1 MSIKP
6 IKNGYEVDCRPQ
18 GRDGKRYRKKFA
30 TKAEAQQYERH
41 LLATRNNKEWL
52 EKPQDKRSL
61 TELIELWFFH
71 HGQYLKRGS
80 RDKVIL
86 ELMNKEMGYPKA
98 YQITA
103 KRFSEYRASAL
114 AKGNKP
120 STINRNSNRLSSVF
134 TALIKVDEFHA
145 EHPLKGIA
153 KLKEQPTEMGFLSK
167 DEIRHLLSVLRGDH
181 LKVAKVC
188 LSTGARWGEA
198 QNLRGSDIVNGT
210 VTFHDTKNGKNRSIP
225 ISPELYQEIYTGKSG
240 RLFKDC
246 YGAFYSM
253 LREQNFDLPKGQ
265 GAHVL
270 RHTFA
275 SHFMMNGGN
284 ILTLQKI
291 LGHGTV
297 LQTMRYAH
305 LSPDYLNEALTLN
318 PLSTI

>member
-1 MSIKP
+1 MSIKS
-6 IKNGYEVDCRPQ
+6 IANGYEVDCRPQ
-18 GRDGKRYRKKFA
+18 GRNGKRYRKRFK

-41 LLATRNNKEWL
+41 LMATRNSKDWID
-52 EKPQDKRSL
+52 KPQDKRSL
-61 TELIELWFFH
+61 TELIELWFYH
-71 HGQYLKRGS
+71 HGQYLKRGI
-80 RDKVIL
+80 RDRAIL
-86 ELMNKEMGYPKA
+86 DMVNEEMGFPKA

-103 KRFSEYRASAL
+103 KRFSEYRSSAL

-120 STINRNSNRLSSVF
+120 STINRNANRLSSVF

-145 EHPLKGIA
+145 QHPLKGISR
-153 KLKEQPTEMGFLSK
+153 LKEKPTEMGFLSK
-167 DEIRHLLSVLRGDH
+167 SEIIQLLSVLKGDH

-198 QNLRGSDIVNGT
+198 EKLRGSDIVNGT

-225 ISPELYQEIYTGKSG
+225 ITPELYEEIYTGHNG
-240 RLFKDC
+240 RLFKNC
-246 YGAFYSM
+246 YAAFYSM
-253 LREQNFDLPKGQ
+253 LRTQNFDLPKGQ

-297 LQTMRYAH
+297 MQTMRYSH
-305 LSPDYLNEALTLN
+305 LSPDFLSEALALN

>member
-1 MSIKP
+1 MSIKSVA
-6 IKNGYEVDCRPQ
+6 NGYEVDCRPQ
-18 GRDGKRYRKKFA
+18 GRNGKRYRKKFK
-30 TKAEAQQYERH
+30 TKAEALQYERH
-41 LLATRNNKEWL
+41 LVATRNTKEWAD
-52 EKPQDKRSL
+52 KPQDKRSL
-61 TELIELWFFH
+61 TELIDLWFFH
-71 HGQYLKRGS
+71 HGQYLKRGI
-80 RDKVIL
+80 RDRAIL
-86 ELMNKEMGYPKA
+86 DMMNKEMDFPKA

-114 AKGNKP
+114 TKGNKP
-120 STINRNSNRLSSVF
+120 STINRNANRLSSVF
-134 TALIKVDEFHA
+134 TALTKVDEFHA
-145 EHPLKGIA
+145 PHPLKGIS
-153 KLKEQPTEMGFLSK
+153 KLKEKTTEMGFLSK
-167 DEIRHLLSVLRGDH
+167 KEIVQLLSVLRGDH

-198 QNLRGSDIVNGT
+198 EKLRGTDIINGT
-210 VTFHDTKNGKNRSIP
+210 VTFHDTKNGKDRSIP
-225 ISPELYQEIYTGKSG
+225 ITPELYAEINTGNSG

-246 YGAFYSM
+246 YGAFYWM
-253 LREQNFDLPKGQ
+253 LREQKFDLPRGQ

-297 LQTMRYAH
+297 IQTMRYSH
-305 LSPDYLNEALTLN
+305 LSPDFLNEALLLN

>member
-1 MSIKP
+1 M
-6 IKNGYEVDCRPQ
+6 
-18 GRDGKRYRKKFA
+18 
-30 TKAEAQQYERH
+30 
-41 LLATRNNKEWL
+41 ATRNTKEWAD
-52 EKPQDKRSL
+52 KPQDKRSL

-71 HGQYLKRGS
+71 HGQYLKRGI
-80 RDKVIL
+80 RDRAIL
-86 ELMNKEMGYPKA
+86 DMMNKEMDFPKA

-114 AKGNKP
+114 TKGNKP
-120 STINRNSNRLSSVF
+120 STINRNANRLSSVF

-145 EHPLKGIA
+145 PHPLKGIS
-153 KLKEQPTEMGFLSK
+153 KLKETTTEMGFLSK
-167 DEIRHLLSVLRGDH
+167 TEIIQLLSVLKGDH
-181 LKVAKVC
+181 LKIAKIC

-198 QNLRGSDIVNGT
+198 EKLRGSDIINGT
-210 VTFHDTKNGKNRSIP
+210 VTFHNTKNSKNRSIP
-225 ISPELYQEIYTGKSG
+225 ITSELHDAISTGCNG

-246 YGAFYSM
+246 YNAFYSILKM
-253 LREQNFDLPKGQ
+253 QNFDLPKGQ

-297 LQTMRYAH
+297 IQTMRYSH
-305 LSPDYLNEALTLN
+305 LSPDFLNEALRLN